1 MIDTQYQIGTLVF
14 VEATQYTPP
23 KPAPEPE
30 RFPELPP
37 CMPTRN
43 QPLTGYTPPTVEDAP
58 RHAPW
63 VEVVIMAGVLPLALA
78 LLIEI
83 LTL

>member
-1 MIDTQYQIGTLVF
+1 MIDTYQIGTLVF

-37 CMPTRN
+37 CMPTRK
-43 QPLTGYTPPTVEDAP
+43 QSLTAYTPPVEDAP